1 MLVLVQEPELA
12 QEPEPVP
19 ELVVVL
25 PAVVSL
31 SVPVPLPLPLPLLL
45 PVFLRVVLSYS
56 QCLAVADL
64 RRNWCFR
71 RPHRMR

>member
-1 MLVLVQEPELA
+1 MLVLAPEPER
-12 QEPEPVP
+12 

-25 PAVVSL
+25 PAVASL
-31 SVPVPLPLPLPLLL
+31 SVPVPLPLLL